1 VRERMRDPEAAYA
14 RRWYT
19 LLVLCLSLMVIGLD
33 NTILNVALPTLAKPS
48 AAGGLHASGSELQ
61 WIVDSYTIVFAGL
74 LLTAGAL
81 GDRFGRYRSLALG
94 LIIFGTGSAIS
105 ATASSAAVLIGTRA
119 LMGIGGAFIMPST
132 LSILTNVFRDNR
144 ERAKAIGIWAGVSA
158 VGVGFGPLAGGFL
171 LTHFWWGSIF
181 LVNVPV
187 VIAALVLGYR
197 FIPESRDPSHPR
209 LDPVGATLS
218 IIGLGSLLWAIIE
231 GPTKGW
237 GSTSVMA
244 GFALAIVILGSFFWW
259 ELHCDEPMLD
269 VRYFRNRRFSAA
281 SGAVTITF
289 LTLFGTIFLLTQ
301 YFQAVLGYS
310 TLKAGAM
317 LIPQA
322 VMMMIFAPLSTR
334 WVHRFGNKLVVV
346 FGMLVVAG
354 TLLAMLTYQTNSG
367 TLHVIVITAFLGLGM
382 AHVMPAA
389 TESIMGSLPR
399 EKAGVGSAMNDTTRQ
414 VGGAMG
420 VALLGSIL
428 SSRYGSHM
436 TSALSGVAPAS
447 VIASAK
453 DSVGSALGV
462 AQNDPAAQSVRTQII
477 AASHDGFVNGMHTSV
492 LLAAVIVILGAA
504 AVYRWLPA
512 RIADGDIDTAHHHAN
527 ASDAVP
533 MGMSAVDVTPLAFAT
548 VIADELDID
557 PIDPIEVAGEPQHH

>member
-1 VRERMRDPEAAYA
+1 MRERMQDPEAAYA

-94 LIIFGTGSAIS
+94 LVIFGTGSAIS
-105 ATASSAAVLIGTRA
+105 ATASTAGVLIGTRA

-197 FIPESRDPSHPR
+197 FIPESRDPSSPR
-209 LDPVGATLS
+209 LDPIGALLS
-218 IIGLGSLLWAIIE
+218 IVGLSSLLWAIIE

-237 GSTSVMA
+237 GSGSVVA
-244 GFALAIVILGSFFWW
+244 GFAVAIAVLGSFFWW

-269 VRYFRNRRFSAA
+269 VRYFKNRRFSAA

-322 VMMMIFAPLSTR
+322 LLMMVFAPLSTR
-334 WVHRFGNKLVVV
+334 WVHRFGNKVIVV
-346 FGMLVVAG
+346 FGMLVVAA
-354 TLLAMLTYQTNSG
+354 TLLLMLTFATNSS
-367 TLHVIVITAFLGLGM
+367 TLHVIVVTSLLGLGM

-414 VGGAMG
+414 VGGAIG

-428 SSRYGSHM
+428 SSRYGAHV
-436 TSALSGVAPAS
+436 TSALAGIAPDS
-447 VIASAK
+447 VIAGAK
-453 DSVGSALGV
+453 DSVGTALGV
-462 AQNDPAAQSVRTQII
+462 AQNDPAAQGIKAQII
-477 AASHDGFVNGMHTSV
+477 AVSRDGFVSGMHTAL
-492 LLAAVIVILGAA
+492 LLAAVIVLLGAA

-512 RIADGDIDTAHHHAN
+512 RIADGDIDAKAPHAD
-527 ASDAVP
+527 ASDLAP
-533 MGMSAVDVTPLAFAT
+533 LGMSAVDITPLAFASN
-548 VIADELDID
+548 IADELDLD
-557 PIDPIEVAGEPQHH
+557 PSEVTGEPQHH